1 MNQGYSM
8 YEQIGINT
16 SNPLKI
22 VLMMYDGCINFLK
35 KAIEYAE
42 NGDIKNKNIY
52 ANMAGDIILEFNNA
66 LDIEAGG
73 EIAKGL
79 RSLYFFMNRQLMEAN
94 WNNDVQGLQEVVQLL
109 SSLREGWQDVY
120 DQKKGLDYQEHQ
132 QETGLR
138 I

>member
-22 VLMMYDGCINFLK
+22 VLMMYDGSINFLN

-42 NGDIKNKNIY
+42 AGDIKNKNIY
-52 ANMAGDIILEFNNA
+52 ANMAREIIVEFNNA
-66 LDIEAGG
+66 LNLEAGG
-73 EIAKGL
+73 EIAGRL
-79 RSLYFFMNRQLMEAN
+79 RGLYFFMNRHLMESN
-94 WNNDVQGLQEVVQLL
+94 WKDDTHGLEEVVQLL
-109 SSLREGWQDVY
+109 SNLRNAWQDVY
-120 DQKKGLDYQEHQ
+120 DQKQQLYQPSHPQEMGLS
-132 QETGLR
+132 